1 MRRALGLTLVLAL
14 LGACFPGDPALE
26 DNPVVKADFP
36 PTSEPGSVQTAT
48 LEIENPADEDIQ
60 ALVVTFALLGDPD
73 LPAPLVGPSS
83 VGGTSVV
90 SIDPEPRATSEDGA
104 VFTFGRLGA
113 GESTTIEFRIE
124 VPREPGPAAN
134 SVSVADGSD
143 VERASGVRIE
153 TRVER

>member
-1 MRRALGLTLVLAL
+1 M
-14 LGACFPGDPALE
+14 GACFPGDPALE
-26 DNPVVKADFP
+26 DNPIVSAEFP

-83 VGGTSVV
+83 TGGSSVV
-90 SIDPEPRATSEDGA
+90 SVEPEPRASSEDGA
-104 VFTFGRLGA
+104 VFTFGPLGA
-113 GESTTIEFRIE
+113 GESTTIEFQIE
-124 VPREPGPAAN
+124 VPEQPGPAAN
-134 SVSVADGSD
+134 SVSVSDGADI
-143 VERASGVRIE
+143 ERASGVRIE